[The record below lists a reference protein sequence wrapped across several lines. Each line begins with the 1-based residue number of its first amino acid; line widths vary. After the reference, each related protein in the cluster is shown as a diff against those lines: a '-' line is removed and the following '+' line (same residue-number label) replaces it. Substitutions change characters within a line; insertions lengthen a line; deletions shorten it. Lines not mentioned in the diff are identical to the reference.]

1 MLLREVDDCTVVE
14 AVIDDDVSISGSVD
28 DFGVKE
34 VRVILL

>member
-1 MLLREVDDCTVVE
+1 MLLGEVEDCAVVE
-14 AVIDDDVSISGSVD
+14 AVIDDDVSISDSVD